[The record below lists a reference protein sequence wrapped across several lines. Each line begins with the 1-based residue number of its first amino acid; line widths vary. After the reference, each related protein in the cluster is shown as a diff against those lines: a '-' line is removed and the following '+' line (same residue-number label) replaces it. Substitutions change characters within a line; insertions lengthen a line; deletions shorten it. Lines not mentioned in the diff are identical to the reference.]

1 MKFGLI
7 ISLGLHAFA
16 VGFGFLAFSGATK
29 SFEDSRIIPIEL
41 VSLSSET
48 NISAA
53 IRKPKEKLP
62 EAKED
67 EPMTLNTPMVNAS
80 DKADEISERQDKP
93 VEDMKEAIAPQPSS
107 QSTEQ
112 TDARPVQTAEVKRPE
127 FDLDKL
133 SGLIDKKRSTA
144 PERNQQITLQSET
157 NRYRFAEFARSGSG
171 EGTAMNLSELEA
183 LQSAMYKCWRMPSD
197 AQNPEKLVVTVDV
210 KLLPGGFVED
220 VKLIQKM
227 SNRSRD
233 PGNPFWDV
241 VEQRAI
247 RAVSQCAP
255 YDFLPDSKYAEWRN
269 LTLNFAPRL

>member
-1 MKFGLI
+1 MKFGFI
-7 ISLGLHAFA
+7 ISLGLHACA
-16 VGFGFLAFSGATK
+16 VGFGFIAFSGATK
-29 SFEDSRIIPIEL
+29 PFEDSRIIPIEL
-41 VSLSSET
+41 VNLSSET

-62 EAKED
+62 EANIN
-67 EPMTLNTPMVNAS
+67 EPMMLNTPMVNAPEQ
-80 DKADEISERQDKP
+80 ADEISERQDKP
-93 VEDMKEAIAPQPSS
+93 VENIKEAAVPESSS

-112 TDARPVQTAEVKRPE
+112 TASAPVKTAEAKPPA

-133 SGLIDKKRSTA
+133 SGLVDKKRSTA
-144 PERNQQITLQSET
+144 PERNQQVTLQSET
-157 NRYRFAEFARSGSG
+157 NQYRFAEFARSGSG

-197 AQNPEKLVVTVDV
+197 AQNPEKLVVSVDV

-241 VEQRAI
+241 VEQRAV

-255 YDFLPDSKYAEWRN
+255 YDFLPDNKYAEWRN